1 MADKIINAEGEV
13 IEFAAVPRGASPED
27 FPAPAPSQPFRP
39 GGALPGQPDYT
50 ELNEY
55 QEGDPLPTASVTV
68 EHPDGSIT
76 GGYEMQTG
84 ETVEPG
90 EEGVQIQAPE
100 PNYPP
105 HSTAIAQTIG
115 RVGHETVQQLAGHDQ
130 DDEHRDHIHV
140 AEDVSEGQEFTE
152 PQQLLHPRESS
163 IGTPQVHGDQIKEA
177 LITKD
182 GGVNIGGV
190 PVNHGFVLSPV
201 QVRHVDCNDGM
212 AELTVTFLVD
222 QVTVE
227 PEAMPLVEEIPHHE
241 CDAGCVCQLT
251 EPTATVIDMINRTRG
266 SMRRFVLQRDRSET
280 GMEGTGITAEGAVL
294 SDGRALV
301 RWLGANSN
309 ISFWRNLTELLNV
322 HGHKGHTRLRW
333 LDTDK
338 PLAPHPDSL
347 R

>member
-1 MADKIINAEGEV
+1 MAEKIVGPDGEI
-13 IEFAAVPRGASPED
+13 IEFTAVPRGANPED
-27 FPAPAPSQPFRP
+27 FPAPQPSPHNFRP
-39 GGALPGQPDYT
+39 GGALPGQRDLPQH
-50 ELNEY
+50 

-84 ETVEPG
+84 ETAESG
-90 EEGVQIQAPE
+90 EGVQIQAPE

-105 HSTAIAQTIG
+105 HSTVVPQTLG
-115 RVGHETVQQLAGHDQ
+115 RVDETVQQLAGHDQ
-130 DDEHRDHIHV
+130 EDEQRNV
-140 AEDVSEGQEFTE
+140 AEDVSQDTAQEYTG
-152 PQQLLHPRESS
+152 PQQLLHPRSTGS
-163 IGTPQVHGDQIKEA
+163 GVTRVHGNQIKEA
-177 LITKD
+177 LLTKD

-190 PVNHGFVLSPV
+190 PINHGFMLSPV
-201 QVRHVDCNDGM
+201 QVRHVDCGDNL

-241 CDAGCVCQLT
+241 CDAGCVCQLS

-309 ISFWRNLTELLNV
+309 MSIWRNLTELLNI

-333 LDTDK
+333 LDTDR
-338 PLAPHPDSL
+338 PLAPHPDAL